1 MASTQ
6 QTPDLKILV
15 QRANVNSVQAAKL
28 AKQPHKPRE
37 DYDYFDARTSDGHID
52 LIQIL
57 GGFGKFSPS
66 LNEMAAVCGIPG
78 KLGIIGQEV
87 AQLWL
92 GRRFL
97 GIVAYNECDA
107 LTTYLIWL
115 RMAFFGGFFSEI
127 QYEKEQERVR
137 NLLSTEGT
145 LPGKEHLLEFL
156 EAWEMSSS
164 PDQKE

>member
-1 MASTQ
+1 
-6 QTPDLKILV
+6 
-15 QRANVNSVQAAKL
+15 
-28 AKQPHKPRE
+28 
-37 DYDYFDARTSDGHID
+37 
-52 LIQIL
+52 
-57 GGFGKFSPS
+57 
-66 LNEMAAVCGIPG
+66 MAAICGIPG

-92 GRRFL
+92 EGRLL

-107 LTTYLIWL
+107 LTTYLVWL
-115 RMAFFGGFFSEI
+115 RMAFFGGFFNQV

-137 NLLSTEGT
+137 NLLCTEGT